1 MILVVN
7 DDPIVS
13 TSLTLLLKQ
22 AGYRSATAAS
32 PGEALQR
39 LEHGDWELVLQDM
52 HFTRWASGE
61 EGLELLK
68 AIKGRRP
75 QVPVVL
81 MASWGS
87 NDLAAQGLRAGA
99 ADCVIKPWTNEQVLR
114 VVKTALARLD

>member
-52 HFTRWASGE
+52 HFSRWASGE
-61 EGLELLK
+61 EGLELLTE
-68 AIKGRRP
+68 IKGRQP

-81 MASWGS
+81 MAAWGS
-87 NDLAAQGLRAGA
+87 SDLAAEGLRAGA
-99 ADCVIKPWTNEQVLR
+99 ADYVIKPWTNEQVLR
-114 VVKTALARLD
+114 VVKTALGQA